1 MTALL
6 HTAES
11 VANEIRRRLLTCTV
25 AQGAET
31 DLGLVVHHGQA
42 TIDVEQAPCCKLVEG
57 DDVAARSNSRSTDYE
72 VEQRFA
78 VIAYIP
84 CTRDTP
90 MTAAHAGARDIKRA
104 LFSTDGKPDGR
115 IGGLV
120 KSIEYSGKQMGFRKE
135 GELMV
140 LVIVE
145 FGVTY
150 VENVATP

>member
-11 VANEIRRRLLTCTV
+11 LANEIRRRLLTCTV

-42 TIDVEQAPCCKLVEG
+42 TIDVEQAPCCKLIEG
-57 DDVAARSNSRSTDYE
+57 DDVATRAGMRTDYE

-84 CTRDTP
+84 CARDTP
-90 MTAAHAGARDIKRA
+90 MTAAHAGVRDIKRA
-104 LFSTDGKPDGR
+104 LFSTDGKPDAR
-115 IGGLV
+115 LGGTV
-120 KSIEYSGKQMGFRKE
+120 KVIEYSGKQMGFRKE

>member
-1 MTALL
+1 MTAFL
-6 HTAES
+6 HTAEG

-31 DLGLVVHHGQA
+31 DLGRVVHHGQA
-42 TIDVEQAPCCKLVEG
+42 AIDVEQAPCCKLIEG
-57 DDVAARSNSRSTDYE
+57 DDVANPAGLKTDYQ

-78 VIAYIP
+78 VIAYLR
-84 CTRDTP
+84 CSRDTP

-104 LFSTDGKPDGR
+104 LFSTDGKPDAR
-115 IGGLV
+115 LGGTV
-120 KSIEYSGKQMGFRKE
+120 KMIEYSGKQMGFRKE

>member
-1 MTALL
+1 VSALL
-6 HTAES
+6 HTAEGVS
-11 VANEIRRRLLTCTV
+11 AEIRRRLLTCTV

-31 DLGLVVHHGQA
+31 DLGRVVHHGQA

-57 DDVAARSNSRSTDYE
+57 DDVATRAGLKPDYE
-72 VEQRFA
+72 IEQRFA

-84 CTRDTP
+84 CTRDAP

-104 LFSTDGKPDGR
+104 LFNTDGKPDTR
-115 IGGLV
+115 LGGTV
-120 KSIEYSGKQMGFRKE
+120 KVIEYSGKQMGFRKE

-140 LVIVE
+140 LVIIE

-150 VENVATP
+150 VENVAAP

>member
-1 MTALL
+1 MTTQL
-6 HTAES
+6 HTAEG

-31 DLGLVVHHGQA
+31 NLGRVVHHGQA
-42 TIDVEQAPCCKLVEG
+42 AIDVEQAPCCKLIEG
-57 DDVAARSNSRSTDYE
+57 DDVVEQRAGQRTDYE

-78 VIAYIP
+78 VIAYLP

-115 IGGLV
+115 LGGAV
-120 KSIEYSGKQMGFRKE
+120 KTIEYSGKQMGFRKE

-145 FGVTY
+145 FGVKY